1 MIRDSR
7 DEYLL
12 KLPVNP
18 NVAMKVTLDVI
29 GRKCKDA
36 DVRVLAKI
44 NNMIN
49 SYKKNV
55 GSS

>member
-18 NVAMKVTLDVI
+18 NVAMKVTLDVV